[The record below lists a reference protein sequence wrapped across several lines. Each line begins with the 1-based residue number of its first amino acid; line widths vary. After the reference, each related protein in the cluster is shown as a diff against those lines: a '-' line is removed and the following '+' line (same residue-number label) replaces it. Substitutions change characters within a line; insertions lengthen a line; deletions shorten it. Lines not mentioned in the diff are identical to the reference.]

1 MSGIQSGGP
10 IISDSAPIAA
20 IRIRNLWWVAAA
32 CAVMIA
38 AIVSENVW
46 YLNFVHVMAGV
57 LWTGIDLFMGF
68 VVGPA
73 LRRAGFD
80 ARRAIVARLTPVML
94 FLMPTLAIVTTTAG
108 WYLAVQAG
116 YPTLEYPEFW
126 WFIAA
131 LIIAGIL
138 TVQGM
143 CLILPI
149 NFIITIELCRDKPDM
164 QKVDRLM
171 AVYVKLIALQGIFQ
185 VMIILVMARFATGI

>member
-1 MSGIQSGGP
+1 MA
-10 IISDSAPIAA
+10 APAEALAA
-20 IRIRNLWWVAAA
+20 LRLRNLWWVAAA

-38 AIVSENVW
+38 AIVSEDAW
-46 YLNFVHVMAGV
+46 FLNFVHVMAGV

-116 YPTLEYPEFW
+116 YLELEFPEFW

-131 LIIAGIL
+131 LIIAIIL
-138 TVQGM
+138 SVQGM
-143 CLILPI
+143 FLLLPI
-149 NFIITIELCRDKPDM
+149 NFIITLEICRDPPDM

-171 AVYVKLIALQGIFQ
+171 LIYVRLIAVQGIFQ
-185 VMIILVMARFATGI
+185 VMIILVMAKFVVGL